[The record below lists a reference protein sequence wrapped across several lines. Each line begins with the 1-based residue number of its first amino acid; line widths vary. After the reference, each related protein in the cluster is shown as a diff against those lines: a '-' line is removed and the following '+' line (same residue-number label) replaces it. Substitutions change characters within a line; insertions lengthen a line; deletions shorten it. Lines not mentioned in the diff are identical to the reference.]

1 LFAEILSKSNA
12 TPMQTNNN
20 MKRKLTQITTT
31 SPSKK
36 VKSST
41 NENKENVDEFSY
53 DAEFT
58 FSSQEERSQSQ
69 KSELNS
75 TETPQSRSVHNS
87 LLDDKEVEKLVQEE
101 LEKIKNEEN
110 INSEE
115 NKEMYRRFNEL
126 QGVAQEYS
134 LNFKAPEIV
143 VVGMQSD
150 GKSSFVEGKIWLN
163 ITI

>member
-1 LFAEILSKSNA
+1 
-12 TPMQTNNN
+12 MQTNNN
-20 MKRKLTQITTT
+20 TKRKLTQITTQ

-36 VKSST
+36 VKSS

-58 FSSQEERSQSQ
+58 FSSQEDRSQSQ

-75 TETPQSRSVHNS
+75 LETPQNRSASNS

-150 GKSSFVEGKIWLN
+150 GKSSFVEGKNYLK